1 MIGIIQGSKAVQ
13 MRSETFKSRL
23 GRLKTSCGNGNAIC
37 RAVKWKK
44 KKSADRFIASLRGE
58 CIPSDGGEAHIT
70 SLEQYNNQKYS
81 H

>member
-44 KKSADRFIASLRGE
+44 VLIVLLHLSEVSAYHQME
-58 CIPSDGGEAHIT
+58 EKHI
-70 SLEQYNNQKYS
+70 S
-81 H
+81 HL